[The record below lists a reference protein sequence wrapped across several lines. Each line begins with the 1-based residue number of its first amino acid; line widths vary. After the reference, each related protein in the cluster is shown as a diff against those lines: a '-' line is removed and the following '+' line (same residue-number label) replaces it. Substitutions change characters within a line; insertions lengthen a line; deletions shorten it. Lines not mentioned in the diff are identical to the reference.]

1 MLSPSW
7 TILSQ
12 TWSVISSLKSTL
24 KWQKLLLSSSTPSVN
39 SRLDVLTCL
48 NCSSSYHFQE
58 RVGLHFS
65 HQKPTFDLNNSIT
78 INLILAWCS
87 TVCSLNFWTRIV
99 YNVLTNCSVTF
110 FVRIIPCV
118 FQDASFFIRPS
129 LVLMTLPAAAPF
141 CRCLCLSPHYHLM
154 SYKTSHLEDLAKGFF
169 RQILHAFSSS
179 LSRLLLNLK
188 ILVSLWIKFEG
199 LNFWHFVKITLQ
211 IAFLDQKGNCKII
224 LIISLRYFYSLM
236 FKLLNICRGPPKARI
251 IIRLFHWFQIRSFY
265 VVVRTTARIVTK
277 YGTNCAESSVFF

>member
-1 MLSPSW
+1 M
-7 TILSQ
+7 
-12 TWSVISSLKSTL
+12 
-24 KWQKLLLSSSTPSVN
+24 
-39 SRLDVLTCL
+39 
-48 NCSSSYHFQE
+48 
-58 RVGLHFS
+58 
-65 HQKPTFDLNNSIT
+65 
-78 INLILAWCS
+78 
-87 TVCSLNFWTRIV
+87 CSLNFGTRIV

-188 ILVSLWIKFEG
+188 ILVSLWY
-199 LNFWHFVKITLQ
+199 FVKITLQ
-211 IAFLDQKGNCKII
+211 IAFLDQEGNCKIM

-251 IIRLFHWFQIRSFY
+251 IIRLFHDFKLGPFTSLSGQRQ
-265 VVVRTTARIVTK
+265 K
-277 YGTNCAESSVFF
+277 LLPDME